1 MKIIITESKIEQL
14 KIFVQEIL
22 DDELNNLRQMADDE
36 WGLGEMD
43 EINEVGSVEKI
54 VVDEIKTTDGISVN
68 VNLYLNTDREDFDII
83 LQINDLGL
91 SDDFV
96 YDLETSNGHFH
107 AGIGSMIVKNTD
119 SVFFTPKIQF
129 Q

>member
-1 MKIIITESKIEQL
+1 MKILISENKIEQL

-22 DDELNNLRQMADDE
+22 DDELNNLRQEADEE

-68 VNLYLNTDREDFDII
+68 VNLYLNTDREDFEII
-83 LQINDLGL
+83 LPMIEYVIEQWFPNAKIHIEK
-91 SDDFV
+91 V
-96 YDLETSNGHFH
+96 Y
-107 AGIGSMIVKNTD
+107 I
-119 SVFFTPKIQF
+119 
-129 Q
+129 

>member
-1 MKIIITESKIEQL
+1 MKILISENKIEQL

-22 DDELNNLRQMADDE
+22 DDELNNLRQEADEE

-83 LQINDLGL
+83 LPMIEYTIEQWIPNAKIYIN
-91 SDDFV
+91 
-96 YDLETSNGHFH
+96 
-107 AGIGSMIVKNTD
+107 
-119 SVFFTPKIQF
+119 KIYLNENNNY
-129 Q
+129 